1 MWCYRSSVIKH
12 NPCVISYEHWVFKSL
27 LRLNA
32 EKYIK
37 PNHNIVCLRYTYK
50 VKLTFFGNNVGLNP
64 TVMYVCNFVLYFLF
78 IVFFFVPSFIFFKL
92 ICGSLVYTSHT
103 FGVYILFYQLAKVV
117 NFYIIPTMAVANANQ
132 SYYFNCWYKWLSV
145 IFITFQNHF

>member
-1 MWCYRSSVIKH
+1 MWCYRSSVIRH

-27 LRLNA
+27 VRLNA
-32 EKYIK
+32 ETYIK

-50 VKLTFFGNNVGLNP
+50 VKLTFFGNNIGLNP

-103 FGVYILFYQLAKVV
+103 FGVYILFFTNLRKLSIFTSYLQWLWLMLT
-117 NFYIIPTMAVANANQ
+117 NHII
-132 SYYFNCWYKWLSV
+132 L
-145 IFITFQNHF
+145 IFDTND

>member
-27 LRLNA
+27 VRLNA
-32 EKYIK
+32 ETYIK

-78 IVFFFVPSFIFFKL
+78 IVFFFCSVFHLFQIDLWLISFHFPYFRCLYSFFTNLRKLSIFTSYLQWLWLMLTNHIIL
-92 ICGSLVYTSHT
+92 IVDT
-103 FGVYILFYQLAKVV
+103 
-117 NFYIIPTMAVANANQ
+117 ND
-132 SYYFNCWYKWLSV
+132 
-145 IFITFQNHF
+145 

>member
-1 MWCYRSSVIKH
+1 MWCYPSSVIRH

-27 LRLNA
+27 VRLNA
-32 EKYIK
+32 ERYIK

-50 VKLTFFGNNVGLNP
+50 VKLTFFGNNIGLNP

-103 FGVYILFYQLAKVV
+103 FVVYILFFTNLRKLSIFTSYLQWLWLMLT
-117 NFYIIPTMAVANANQ
+117 NHIILIVDTND
-132 SYYFNCWYKWLSV
+132 
-145 IFITFQNHF
+145 

>member
-1 MWCYRSSVIKH
+1 MWCYPSSVIRH

-27 LRLNA
+27 VRLNA
-32 EKYIK
+32 ETYIK

-50 VKLTFFGNNVGLNP
+50 VKLTFFGNNIGLNP

-103 FGVYILFYQLAKVV
+103 FVVYILFFTNLRKLSIFTSYLHVQWLWLMLT
-117 NFYIIPTMAVANANQ
+117 NHII
-132 SYYFNCWYKWLSV
+132 L
-145 IFITFQNHF
+145 IFDTND